1 MTDIFGLLKGKPEDS
16 DYEKKG
22 VIVQGITGSY
32 GSIHAKQM
40 IAYGTNVVA
49 GVTPNK
55 GGQKFEET
63 IPIYN
68 TMQEAVD
75 ATNAKISIIF
85 VQAKFFLSAAK
96 DALNS
101 ARNQGLDL
109 ILINDKANPPLC
121 RIVEMNKYL
130 YEQKQKEK
138 AEKKRQRENLT
149 DQKEI
154 RMGLNIDVHDLQTKA
169 NHAKKFLEQK
179 AKVTVT
185 IVLKGRERG
194 KQDMARDLL
203 NSFAELLEA
212 EYETINSQNNRV
224 IGRVK

>member
-1 MTDIFGLLKGKPEDS
+1 MRKPHSPHNKFRVTSNDQIRYKEVR
-16 DYEKKG
+16 
-22 VIVQGITGSY
+22 VIAREQES
-32 GSIHAKQM
+32 
-40 IAYGTNVVA
+40 VV
-49 GVTPNK
+49 
-55 GGQKFEET
+55 
-63 IPIYN
+63 
-68 TMQEAVD
+68 M
-75 ATNAKISIIF
+75 AT
-85 VQAKFFLSAAK
+85 K

>member
-1 MTDIFGLLKGKPEDS
+1 MRKPHSPHNKFRVTSNDQIRYKEV
-16 DYEKKG
+16 K
-22 VIVQGITGSY
+22 VIAREQES
-32 GSIHAKQM
+32 
-40 IAYGTNVVA
+40 VV
-49 GVTPNK
+49 
-55 GGQKFEET
+55 
-63 IPIYN
+63 
-68 TMQEAVD
+68 M
-75 ATNAKISIIF
+75 AT
-85 VQAKFFLSAAK
+85 K

-138 AEKKRQRENLT
+138 AEKKRQRENIT

-154 RMGLNIDVHDLQTKA
+154 RMGLNIDVHDLKTKA

-212 EYETINSQNNRV
+212 EYETINTQNNRV

>member
-1 MTDIFGLLKGKPEDS
+1 MRKPHSPHNKFRVTSNDQIRYKEVR
-16 DYEKKG
+16 
-22 VIVQGITGSY
+22 VIAREQES
-32 GSIHAKQM
+32 
-40 IAYGTNVVA
+40 VV
-49 GVTPNK
+49 
-55 GGQKFEET
+55 
-63 IPIYN
+63 
-68 TMQEAVD
+68 M
-75 ATNAKISIIF
+75 AT
-85 VQAKFFLSAAK
+85 K

-203 NSFAELLEA
+203 KDFAELLEA
-212 EYETINSQNNRV
+212 EYEMINSQNNRV
-224 IGRVK
+224 FGRVK

>member
-1 MTDIFGLLKGKPEDS
+1 MRKPYSPHNKFRVTSNDQIRYKEVRVIAREQESVVMT
-16 DYEKKG
+16 
-22 VIVQGITGSY
+22 T
-32 GSIHAKQM
+32 
-40 IAYGTNVVA
+40 
-49 GVTPNK
+49 
-55 GGQKFEET
+55 
-63 IPIYN
+63 
-68 TMQEAVD
+68 
-75 ATNAKISIIF
+75 
-85 VQAKFFLSAAK
+85 K

>member
-1 MTDIFGLLKGKPEDS
+1 MKKPHIPHNKFRITSNDQIRYKEVR
-16 DYEKKG
+16 
-22 VIVQGITGSY
+22 VI
-32 GSIHAKQM
+32 AR
-40 IAYGTNVVA
+40 N
-49 GVTPNK
+49 
-55 GGQKFEET
+55 EESV
-63 IPIYN
+63 I
-68 TMQEAVD
+68 M
-75 ATNAKISIIF
+75 ATN
-85 VQAKFFLSAAK
+85 

-101 ARNQGLDL
+101 ARTQGLDL
-109 ILINDKANPPLC
+109 ILINEKATPPLC

-138 AEKKRQRENLT
+138 AEKKRQRDNIT

>member
-1 MTDIFGLLKGKPEDS
+1 MKQKNNHNNPRSHITAN
-16 DYEKKG
+16 EK
-22 VIVQGITGSY
+22 IR
-32 GSIHAKQM
+32 
-40 IAYGTNVVA
+40 
-49 GVTPNK
+49 
-55 GGQKFEET
+55 
-63 IPIYN
+63 
-68 TMQEAVD
+68 
-75 ATNAKISIIF
+75 
-85 VQAKFFLSAAK
+85 AK
-96 DALNS
+96 DVRVIARDSESVVMPLSKALQQ
-101 ARNQGLDL
+101 ARSQYLDL
-109 ILINDKANPPLC
+109 ILINPKAEPPLC
-121 RIVEMNKYL
+121 RIMEINKFL

-138 AEKKRQRENLT
+138 AEKKRQRENIV

-154 RMGLNIDVHDLQTKA
+154 RMGLNIDQNDMQTKA

-203 NSFAELLEA
+203 NSFAELCEV

>member
-1 MTDIFGLLKGKPEDS
+1 MRKPHSPHNKFRVTSNDQIRYKEVR
-16 DYEKKG
+16 
-22 VIVQGITGSY
+22 VIAREQES
-32 GSIHAKQM
+32 
-40 IAYGTNVVA
+40 VV
-49 GVTPNK
+49 
-55 GGQKFEET
+55 
-63 IPIYN
+63 
-68 TMQEAVD
+68 M
-75 ATNAKISIIF
+75 AT
-85 VQAKFFLSAAK
+85 K

-138 AEKKRQRENLT
+138 AEKKRQRENIT

-154 RMGLNIDVHDLQTKA
+154 RMGLNIDVHDLKTKA

-212 EYETINSQNNRV
+212 EYETINTQNNRV

>member
-1 MTDIFGLLKGKPEDS
+1 MRKPHSPHNKFRVTSNDQIRYKEVRVMAREQES
-16 DYEKKG
+16 
-22 VIVQGITGSY
+22 
-32 GSIHAKQM
+32 
-40 IAYGTNVVA
+40 VV
-49 GVTPNK
+49 
-55 GGQKFEET
+55 
-63 IPIYN
+63 
-68 TMQEAVD
+68 M
-75 ATNAKISIIF
+75 AT
-85 VQAKFFLSAAK
+85 K

>member
-1 MTDIFGLLKGKPEDS
+1 MRKPHIPQNKFRVTKNEQIQYKEVRVIAREKDS
-16 DYEKKG
+16 
-22 VIVQGITGSY
+22 VIMPT
-32 GSIHAKQM
+32 A
-40 IAYGTNVVA
+40 
-49 GVTPNK
+49 
-55 GGQKFEET
+55 E
-63 IPIYN
+63 
-68 TMQEAVD
+68 
-75 ATNAKISIIF
+75 
-85 VQAKFFLSAAK
+85 
-96 DALNS
+96 ALNS

-109 ILINDKANPPLC
+109 ILINEKAQPPLC

-138 AEKKRQRENLT
+138 QEKKRQRENIT
-149 DQKEI
+149 EQKEI
-154 RMGLNIDVHDLQTKA
+154 RMGLNIDLNDLKTKA

-185 IVLKGRERG
+185 VVLKGRERG
-194 KQDMARDLL
+194 RQDMARDLL

>member
-1 MTDIFGLLKGKPEDS
+1 MRKPHTPHNKFRITSNDQIRYKEVR
-16 DYEKKG
+16 
-22 VIVQGITGSY
+22 VI
-32 GSIHAKQM
+32 AR
-40 IAYGTNVVA
+40 
-49 GVTPNK
+49 
-55 GGQKFEET
+55 E
-63 IPIYN
+63 
-68 TMQEAVD
+68 QESVIM
-75 ATNAKISIIF
+75 AT
-85 VQAKFFLSAAK
+85 K

-109 ILINDKANPPLC
+109 ILISDKANPPLC
-121 RIVEMNKYL
+121 RIVEINKYL

>member
-1 MTDIFGLLKGKPEDS
+1 MRKPHSPHNKFRVTSNDQIRYKEVRVIAREQESVVMT
-16 DYEKKG
+16 
-22 VIVQGITGSY
+22 T
-32 GSIHAKQM
+32 
-40 IAYGTNVVA
+40 
-49 GVTPNK
+49 
-55 GGQKFEET
+55 
-63 IPIYN
+63 
-68 TMQEAVD
+68 
-75 ATNAKISIIF
+75 
-85 VQAKFFLSAAK
+85 K

>member
-1 MTDIFGLLKGKPEDS
+1 MRKPHSPHNKFRVTSNDQIRYKEVRVIAREQESVIMT
-16 DYEKKG
+16 
-22 VIVQGITGSY
+22 T
-32 GSIHAKQM
+32 
-40 IAYGTNVVA
+40 
-49 GVTPNK
+49 
-55 GGQKFEET
+55 
-63 IPIYN
+63 
-68 TMQEAVD
+68 
-75 ATNAKISIIF
+75 
-85 VQAKFFLSAAK
+85 K
-96 DALNS
+96 DALSS

-109 ILINDKANPPLC
+109 ILISDKANPPLC

>member
-1 MTDIFGLLKGKPEDS
+1 MRKPHSPHNKFRVTSNDQIRYKEVR
-16 DYEKKG
+16 
-22 VIVQGITGSY
+22 VI
-32 GSIHAKQM
+32 AR
-40 IAYGTNVVA
+40 
-49 GVTPNK
+49 
-55 GGQKFEET
+55 E
-63 IPIYN
+63 
-68 TMQEAVD
+68 QESVIM
-75 ATNAKISIIF
+75 AT
-85 VQAKFFLSAAK
+85 K

>member
-1 MTDIFGLLKGKPEDS
+1 MRKPHTPHNKFRITSNDQIRYKEVR
-16 DYEKKG
+16 
-22 VIVQGITGSY
+22 VI
-32 GSIHAKQM
+32 AR
-40 IAYGTNVVA
+40 
-49 GVTPNK
+49 
-55 GGQKFEET
+55 E
-63 IPIYN
+63 
-68 TMQEAVD
+68 QESVIM
-75 ATNAKISIIF
+75 AT
-85 VQAKFFLSAAK
+85 K

-109 ILINDKANPPLC
+109 ILISDKANPPLC

>member
-1 MTDIFGLLKGKPEDS
+1 MVTLHQWLKDS
-16 DYEKKG
+16 MRQSNNPPHKFRITANDKIRAKEVR
-22 VIVQGITGSY
+22 VIARDQDS
-32 GSIHAKQM
+32 
-40 IAYGTNVVA
+40 VVMSTA
-49 GVTPNK
+49 
-55 GGQKFEET
+55 
-63 IPIYN
+63 
-68 TMQEAVD
+68 
-75 ATNAKISIIF
+75 NA
-85 VQAKFFLSAAK
+85 LH
-96 DALNS
+96 N

-109 ILINDKANPPLC
+109 ILINEKANPPLC

-154 RMGLNIDVHDLQTKA
+154 RMGLNIDRNDMQTKA
-169 NHAKKFLEQK
+169 NHAKKFIEQK

-203 NSFAELLEA
+203 NNFAELIEV

>member
-1 MTDIFGLLKGKPEDS
+1 MRKPHSPHNKFRVTSNDQIRYKEVR
-16 DYEKKG
+16 
-22 VIVQGITGSY
+22 VI
-32 GSIHAKQM
+32 AR
-40 IAYGTNVVA
+40 
-49 GVTPNK
+49 
-55 GGQKFEET
+55 E
-63 IPIYN
+63 
-68 TMQEAVD
+68 QESVIM
-75 ATNAKISIIF
+75 AT
-85 VQAKFFLSAAK
+85 K

-109 ILINDKANPPLC
+109 ILISDKANPPLC